1 MFYERWDGGC
11 CTTRDLSTLHRLG
24 SGWGWAPAARLCPVS
39 WLGGKDERV
48 IGAMTTRGVLQT
60 TTMHVPTPSA
70 LFSNAHTL
78 YDRLSTSITNM
89 AAPLDHEEEL
99 WPEFEVS
106 MQSVTD
112 AFKKYAEF
120 EIPSN
125 SFMRL
130 TTRPY

>member
-1 MFYERWDGGC
+1 
-11 CTTRDLSTLHRLG
+11 
-24 SGWGWAPAARLCPVS
+24 
-39 WLGGKDERV
+39 
-48 IGAMTTRGVLQT
+48 
-60 TTMHVPTPSA
+60 MHVPTPSA
-70 LFSNAHTL
+70 LFSNAHTF

-112 AFKKYAEF
+112 AFRKYAKF
-120 EIPSN
+120 EIPFN